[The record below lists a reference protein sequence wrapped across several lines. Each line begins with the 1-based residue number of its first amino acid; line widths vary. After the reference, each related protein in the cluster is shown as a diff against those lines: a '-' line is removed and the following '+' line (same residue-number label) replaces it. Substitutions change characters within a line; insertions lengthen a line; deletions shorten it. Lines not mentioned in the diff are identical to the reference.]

1 MCGICGCTEEMEQ
14 TTDHEHHHHDHH
26 ELDHHVHEGHLVQ
39 IEQNILAKNN
49 QYAEDNERF
58 FLQKNILALNLMSSP
73 GSGKTTLL
81 AKTIGDLNTLIDI
94 AVVVGDQQTDFD
106 ARKIKDSGGTAI
118 QINTGKVCH
127 LDAHRVGHAVEALPL
142 KEQSI
147 LIIEN
152 IGNLV
157 CPALFDLGEHYK
169 IVILSVTE
177 GDNKPLKYPDMF
189 HAADL
194 LVITKTDLLPYVDF
208 DLEQCKEY
216 ARRINPELE
225 ILSLSTK
232 NGEGLQE
239 WYEWLNTKLSGLSSL
254 KKM

>member
-1 MCGICGCTEEMEQ
+1 MCGICGCTEEMDQ
-14 TTDHEHHHHDHH
+14 TTDHDHHDHHHHDHH
-26 ELDHHVHEGHLVQ
+26 EHEGHLVQ

-49 QYAEDNERF
+49 QYAEDNERY
-58 FLQKNILALNLMSSP
+58 FLKKNILALNMMSSP

-81 AKTIGDLNTLIDI
+81 AKTIGDLNTIINI

-106 ARKIKDSGGTAI
+106 ARKIKESGGTAI

-157 CPALFDLGEHYK
+157 CPALFDLGEHFK

-189 HAADL
+189 YAADL

-239 WYEWLNTKLSGLSSL
+239 WYEWLNTKLLGLSCL

>member
-1 MCGICGCTEEMEQ
+1 MCGICGCTEE
-14 TTDHEHHHHDHH
+14 DGHSGVHEHHHEHSGSA
-26 ELDHHVHEGHLVQ
+26 EHLVQ
-39 IEQNILAKNN
+39 IEQNILAKND
-49 QYAEDNERF
+49 QYAEENKRS
-58 FLQKNILALNLMSSP
+58 FLQKNILALNMMSSP

-81 AKTIGDLNTLIDI
+81 AKTIDDLRSIIDV
-94 AVVVGDQQTDFD
+94 AVVVGDQQTDLD
-106 ARKIKDSGGTAI
+106 ARKIQDSGGTAI

-127 LDAHRVGHAVEALPL
+127 LDAHRVGHAVEKLPL
-142 KEQSI
+142 QKQSI
-147 LIIEN
+147 LIVEN

-157 CPALFDLGEHYK
+157 CPALFNLGEHYK

-208 DLEQCKEY
+208 DLAQCKQY
-216 ARRINPELE
+216 ALRINPKLD
-225 ILSLSTK
+225 ILSLSSK
-232 NGEGLQE
+232 SGEGLQE
-239 WYEWLNTKLSGLSSL
+239 WYEWLNTKLLGLVSL